1 MCACVWARHPQFG
14 DIVVEQCATHA
25 AETANGLRGERERSN
40 AQAQRDA
47 DHELDALIRRR
58 R

>member
-1 MCACVWARHPQFG
+1 VCACVWVRDPKFG
-14 DIVVEQCATHA
+14 DRITEQCPTHA
-25 AETANGLRGERERSN
+25 AETANGLRAERERSN
-40 AQAQRDA
+40 TQAQRDA